1 MRSKLSALMQHIV
14 LGISMS
20 LAVAGQANAADINL
34 GNQLPPSQLSIGN
47 TFAGTAGAFN
57 DNYLFSIPAASTDSI
72 TSTISLGSIFGI
84 NSLQTSLYSG
94 ASIVSGVPS
103 GSLMA
108 SSNLLTFNGAGWTS
122 SSAIINPIMLTAG
135 SYILHVAGN
144 VSGTSGGSYSGI
156 LNIAS
161 VPEASE
167 WALMLLGFGLI
178 GFIANR
184 RQRDTEFSPA

>member
-1 MRSKLSALMQHIV
+1 MRSKLSALMQHLFWGV
-14 LGISMS
+14 S
-20 LAVAGQANAADINL
+20 LLVVAGQAQAVDINL

-47 TFAGTAGAFN
+47 TFASTVGAFN

-84 NSLQTSLYSG
+84 NSLQTALYSG
-94 ASIVSGVPS
+94 ASIVSGLPS
-103 GSLMA
+103 GTLMA
-108 SSNLLTFNGAGWTS
+108 TSNLLTFNGTGWTS

-161 VPEASE
+161 VPEADE
-167 WALMLLGFGLI
+167 WALMLAGLGLI

-184 RQRDTEFSPA
+184 RKRDMGFLPA

>member
-1 MRSKLSALMQHIV
+1 
-14 LGISMS
+14 
-20 LAVAGQANAADINL
+20 
-34 GNQLPPSQLSIGN
+34 
-47 TFAGTAGAFN
+47 
-57 DNYLFSIPAASTDSI
+57 LFSIPAASTDSI

-94 ASIVSGVPS
+94 ASIVGGVPS

-122 SSAIINPIMLTAG
+122 SSAIINPILLTAG

-161 VPEASE
+161 VPETDQ
-167 WALMLLGFGLI
+167 WALMLAGFGLI
-178 GFIANR
+178 GFMVNR
-184 RQRDTEFSPA
+184 RKRAVEFSLD